1 MDHQS
6 AARVIDGMVESLRNE
21 PRQFSIEL
29 KVVGQQVSVT
39 NGGIGQIISATG
51 GGYKTTTIANKVSVD
66 GSSVQLA
73 RGAGDQAMEEQVA
86 ALINALE
93 HISDQ
98 FKSGNPDK
106 GLIRNILGALGE
118 SWVPP
123 MVSAVVTSLIAL
135 F

>member
-6 AARVIDGMVESLRNE
+6 AARVIDGMVDSLRNE
-21 PRQFSIEL
+21 PCQFSIEL
-29 KVVGQQVSVT
+29 KVVGHQVSVT

-51 GGYKTTTIANKVSVD
+51 GGYKTKTIANRVSVD

-86 ALINALE
+86 ALIKALE
-93 HISDQ
+93 QISDQ

-123 MVSAVVTSLIAL
+123 MISAVVASLVAL